1 MKLHRR
7 NKAISKFIQRT
18 VGRISAMIAVTMYLL
33 VLLSSPTVHAQRMKD
48 PEIHILLKR
57 GIELSGRQQYSQA
70 AEIFDRII
78 ALKPNHPAGYLN
90 KAVLLQV
97 MSLDFETPVP
107 HLEFLELLDRADSL
121 AEADLRRNERNA
133 EANYYKGMTESYYA
147 YYQFRDG
154 ENWLSG
160 LSSGMAANGYL
171 EICLEMDPG
180 AYDSMTGVGTYR
192 YWKSRNMS
200 FLTWTPFVD
209 DERRAGI
216 NLLRIAERKAEYSA
230 AQATNSLIWIY
241 IEEER
246 YGESISSAKRILKR
260 YPNNRLFLWGL
271 ASAAEKKGD
280 WTLALSAYQR
290 IIRSIDSEVLESRYI
305 EIQARS
311 KVAWMSYKSGDLK
324 LAKKAC
330 DWVLA
335 QKGMDLTPFTD
346 DGKDRIERRIE
357 ECEELR
363 EEMQQ

>member
-7 NKAISKFIQRT
+7 KKAISKFIVRT
-18 VGRISAMIAVTMYLL
+18 VGRISAPIAVTMYLL
-33 VLLSSPTVHAQRMKD
+33 VLLTSQTVHAQRMKD
-48 PEIHILLKR
+48 PEIHDLLKR

-121 AEADLRRNERNA
+121 AEADLRRNERDA

-216 NLLRIAERKAEYSA
+216 NLLRI
-230 AQATNSLIWIY
+230 
-241 IEEER
+241 
-246 YGESISSAKRILKR
+246 
-260 YPNNRLFLWGL
+260 
-271 ASAAEKKGD
+271 
-280 WTLALSAYQR
+280 
-290 IIRSIDSEVLESRYI
+290 
-305 EIQARS
+305 
-311 KVAWMSYKSGDLK
+311 
-324 LAKKAC
+324 
-330 DWVLA
+330 
-335 QKGMDLTPFTD
+335 
-346 DGKDRIERRIE
+346 
-357 ECEELR
+357 
-363 EEMQQ
+363 